1 MPIRPL
7 SLRRFAASGRGGS
20 NELHTSAYLQHGD
33 NLAGFSSG
41 VDLVDQWL
49 ARRAS
54 GARAAGT
61 AVVYV
66 TFCGDA
72 LAGFYTLSAQS
83 ITRSETSGWIARN
96 APQQI
101 PVILLGMLG
110 VDQRFQGQ
118 GLGRDLLLDAV
129 HRAESVAEQI
139 GARALVVDPI
149 DNVTRSFYEKYGF
162 RPIPGSSRLFA
173 KL

>member
-1 MPIRPL
+1 MSFTRPRIL
-7 SLRRFAASGRGGS
+7 RDEDSL
-20 NELHTSAYLQHGD
+20 T
-33 NLAGFSSG
+33 GFCSG
-41 VDLVDQWL
+41 VGLVDDWL
-49 ARRAS
+49 DHRAR

-66 TFCGDA
+66 TFCEDV
-72 LAGFYTLSAQS
+72 LAGFYTLSVQS
-83 ITRSETSGWIARN
+83 VTRAETSGWIARN

-110 VDQRFQGQ
+110 VDQRFQGR

-129 HRAESVAEQI
+129 HRSELVSEQI
-139 GARALVVDPI
+139 GARALVVDPV
-149 DNVTRSFYEKYGF
+149 DAAAHGFYARYGF
-162 RPIPGSSRLFA
+162 RNMPGSARMFA